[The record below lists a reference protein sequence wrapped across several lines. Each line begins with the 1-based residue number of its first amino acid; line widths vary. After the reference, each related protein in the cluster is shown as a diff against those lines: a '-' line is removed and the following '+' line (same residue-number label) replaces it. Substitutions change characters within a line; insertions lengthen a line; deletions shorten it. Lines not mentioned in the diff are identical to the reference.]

1 MEPDCDKAFSRRR
14 HGGVQTF
21 GVKKGQIMILTA
33 QNSAQTE
40 TKKYP
45 VIWLQGAS
53 CTGCSISILNA
64 VSPRIQNLL
73 LDEVVPGHQ
82 LSLMFHATIMAGQG
96 EPVIEVLKDTEK
108 NRKGG
113 YILVVEGAI
122 PTAQG
127 GLYGSIGERQGKHLT
142 IQQSVEELGENA
154 LLTIA
159 LGTCSAFGG
168 IPAAEPNPTGCKS
181 VKEVFQRRQILT
193 PVVNVPGCPP
203 HPDWFVGT
211 VSVILFSGAEA
222 LDLDQLSRPKLF
234 YGQLIHENCP
244 RRADFD
250 KGKFAEKP
258 GDAGCLYKAGCKG
271 HYTYA
276 DCPLRQWNN
285 GVNWCI
291 KAGSPCLGCVEPQ
304 FPDGTSPLYQR
315 ITFEDLRCL

>member
-1 MEPDCDKAFSRRR
+1 MTAKAQESA
-14 HGGVQTF
+14 
-21 GVKKGQIMILTA
+21 KKKV
-33 QNSAQTE
+33 E

-45 VIWLQGAS
+45 VIWLQGAG
-53 CTGCSISILNA
+53 CTGCSVSVLNA

-108 NRKGG
+108 NRRGG

-122 PTAQG
+122 PTAQR
-127 GLYGSIGERQGKHLT
+127 GLYGSIGQRQGKHLT
-142 IQQSVEELGENA
+142 IQQSVEELGQNA

-181 VKEVFQRRQILT
+181 VKEIFQQRQIAT

-222 LDLDQLSRPKLF
+222 LELDELFRPRLF

-276 DCPLRQWNN
+276 DCPLRQWNS

-291 KAGSPCLGCVEPQ
+291 KAGSPCLGCVEPG
-304 FPDGTSPLYQR
+304 FPDDTSPMYER
-315 ITFEDLRCL
+315 ITFEDVRCLQR